1 MAVGAPGR
9 AWAGGAHPTW
19 GGAWL
24 ADSCSGAARRCQGAA
39 ASRAGRRQATVTPP
53 RPLPRPCPAW
63 PACSAPG
70 ARSALQVTPEAATQ
84 QGPSAVLLLKDPKK
98 CARASRA
105 SALPAARDA
114 AAPAKGEKRA
124 CALISPCQL
133 AGRQASPA
141 PGATQRASTWARSSP
156 RQRLRKSACQR
167 RSRSE
172 GEGGLTRAAA
182 CCTGRHHVTRM
193 GGAGGARRSPR
204 RAAPH
209 AHAHAPGA
217 SLKRR
222 TPLRRAIARRGR
234 ESVAPRATRGT
245 RHSAFAAVSWHGAPG
260 PPSARARGSAAA
272 AKALNLK
279 RGRSSLRRRVPPCG
293 VGAAGFGR
301 EGGMMRLDPPWPCC
315 AARRIAPAPAQRG
328 RPRRALPQR
337 RERHGRHAVLL
348 ALPLARPMRP
358 F

>member
-1 MAVGAPGR
+1 MRPGDE
-9 AWAGGAHPTW
+9 H
-19 GGAWL
+19 
-24 ADSCSGAARRCQGAA
+24 Q
-39 ASRAGRRQATVTPP
+39 ASRATTRR
-53 RPLPRPCPAW
+53 
-63 PACSAPG
+63 S
-70 ARSALQVTPEAATQ
+70 
-84 QGPSAVLLLKDPKK
+84 
-98 CARASRA
+98 
-105 SALPAARDA
+105 AARDA

-124 CALISPCQL
+124 CALSSPCQL

-204 RAAPH
+204 RAARARAGREPKE
-209 AHAHAPGA
+209 AHAAAARDCAPRPRVRGAPRDPRDATLCIRGRVVARRPGA
-217 SLKRR
+217 SQR
-222 TPLRRAIARRGR
+222 
-234 ESVAPRATRGT
+234 
-245 RHSAFAAVSWHGAPG
+245 
-260 PPSARARGSAAA
+260 ARARERSSCQGAQPKKRALF
-272 AKALNLK
+272 AKAA
-279 RGRSSLRRRVPPCG
+279 RVPPCG

-337 RERHGRHAVLL
+337 RDRHGRHAVLL

-358 F
+358 FQSPPLSPQHAADVLAGPGVPSFHAACLK